1 MRVPSERGSQAC
13 RVPCI
18 LLGVDGLYR
27 WDMATFKAIN
37 VGWHSDLLTPL
48 FWLLSYT
55 GLSQIQIGLTL
66 LLYRW
71 PQCRRF
77 IVPIVTSVA
86 FSGLVLA
93 QGMKHLVISR
103 DRPSNL
109 VYAIPQEEFFGKN
122 SFPSGHT
129 TTAFAIATMLMLM
142 TVGTRRAWIGAI
154 ALLWAVGVG
163 VSRVYRGVHWPSDA
177 LAGACAGA
185 LGAGIV
191 YLIFSRQGWLE
202 LRLERTRRV

>member
-1 MRVPSERGSQAC
+1 
-13 RVPCI
+13 
-18 LLGVDGLYR
+18 
-27 WDMATFKAIN
+27 MATFKTVN

-55 GLSQIQIGLTL
+55 GLSQIQIGATL

-71 PQCRRF
+71 PELRRF
-77 IVPIVTSVA
+77 IVPIIASIA

-93 QGMKHLVISR
+93 QIFKKLIVSR

-109 VYAIPQEEFFGKN
+109 VYAIRQEEWWGN

-129 TTAFAIATMLMLM
+129 TTAFALATMLTLM
-142 TVGTRRAWIGAI
+142 TVGTRRAWVGAV
-154 ALLWAVGVG
+154 AMVWAFGVG
-163 VSRVYRGVHWPSDA
+163 LSRVYRGVHWPSDA

-185 LGAGIV
+185 LGAGII
-191 YLIFSRQGWLE
+191 YLWFHHKGWLD
-202 LRLERTRRV
+202 LTLERKRSA